1 LAPSEWPT
9 WYGPVMLRIASR
21 DLESEPMNAMTLQDT
36 SRRRTSAGAVS
47 RPVTLAVLHPKG
59 GVGRSTTAWHL
70 GAELALRCRR
80 VVLEDLDQG
89 QHLSR
94 VFGRHPLGLDGLKLA
109 GSTFEETDVVD
120 LVLLDTAPEAHRD
133 RALKLLRRADWL
145 LVPVKGPEEGSV
157 QALPALM
164 RWLEEAHGAQLLGF
178 LPTMYKSRRAEAR
191 YWLSELQELAKL
203 HRTRVFEPISDLASV
218 AAWRL
223 DGHPYAMLAEEI
235 LDATGA

>member
-1 LAPSEWPT
+1 MLA
-9 WYGPVMLRIASR
+9 GRVR
-21 DLESEPMNAMTLQDT
+21 DLESESMNAMTLQDT
-36 SRRRTSAGAVS
+36 SRQRDIADGVG
-47 RPVTLAVLHPKG
+47 RPITLAVLHPKG
-59 GVGRSTTAWHL
+59 GVGRSTTVWHL
-70 GAELALRCRR
+70 GAELALRGRR

-94 VFGRHPLGLDGLKLA
+94 VFGRHPLGLERLMLA
-109 GSTFEETDVVD
+109 ADASSVYRTDAHM
-120 LVLLDTAPEAHRD
+120 VLLDTAPEAHRD

-164 RWLEEAHGAQLLGF
+164 RWLQEANGARLIGF
-178 LPTMYKSRRAEAR
+178 LPTMYKPRRAEAR
-191 YWLSELQELAKL
+191 YWLGELQELAKL
-203 HRTRVFEPISDLASV
+203 HRTRVFEPIGDLASV

-223 DGHPYAMLAEEI
+223 DSHPYAMLAEEI